1 MFVFE
6 EDVTLNIALK
16 RTTPTFITNFNL
28 YKIMNRGI
36 IVITI
41 ILALMILPLLVSA
54 QPEQYHI
61 KLLAVQEVGDHY
73 EGSDADLYLELKDG
87 TGRVFLDT
95 FPATK
100 VDTQI
105 STRFAK
111 EIACKHF
118 KLDCRKH
125 DFIYTIKAK
134 SNIIGG
140 PSAGAAI
147 AALTTI
153 AILNLDYNKDI
164 AITGTINSGGIV
176 GAVGGVKEKLEAAS
190 NAGLKKVLIAHGTSL
205 NETDLVEYGKTN
217 LSLDVQEVLELDDVV
232 FQLTGMNLNH
242 KEYIITENEEYT
254 TIMKGL
260 KNVLCSRSDSIEK
273 ELRGTGIILS
283 EDVIESVQTRK
294 DRAANATQKNDL
306 YSAASFCFG
315 TNIELRQEYYKSKEI
330 TPTNIHSL
338 FTVLER
344 KILALETKIE
354 QEPIETITDL
364 QVFMIVKER
373 INDVKEQIK
382 LFKEDEDIDS
392 ANVLAYAEERFFS
405 ALSWMQFFTMEGK
418 RFILNKEKLEDSCIQ
433 KISEAEQRH
442 QYIDLFILPGLT
454 RNIQEKIELAHQA
467 QNNSEFE
474 LCLITAS
481 QAKADANAVVSSLGL
496 QEDAILPF
504 FESKKRATE
513 RVISENSAEGIFPIL
528 GFSYYEYAQSLQEQ
542 EPYTALVYM
551 EYALEM
557 SELSMYFSEK
567 ETFLEFNSINIPSEW
582 LFGGLGFVLG
592 VLVTILVVL
601 FERRK

>member
-1 MFVFE
+1 
-6 EDVTLNIALK
+6 
-16 RTTPTFITNFNL
+16 
-28 YKIMNRGI
+28 
-36 IVITI
+36 
-41 ILALMILPLLVSA
+41 
-54 QPEQYHI
+54 
-61 KLLAVQEVGDHY
+61 
-73 EGSDADLYLELKDG
+73 
-87 TGRVFLDT
+87 
-95 FPATK
+95 
-100 VDTQI
+100 
-105 STRFAK
+105 
-111 EIACKHF
+111 
-118 KLDCRKH
+118 
-125 DFIYTIKAK
+125 
-134 SNIIGG
+134 
-140 PSAGAAI
+140 
-147 AALTTI
+147 
-153 AILNLDYNKDI
+153 
-164 AITGTINSGGIV
+164 
-176 GAVGGVKEKLEAAS
+176 
-190 NAGLKKVLIAHGTSL
+190 
-205 NETDLVEYGKTN
+205 
-217 LSLDVQEVLELDDVV
+217 
-232 FQLTGMNLNH
+232 
-242 KEYIITENEEYT
+242 
-254 TIMKGL
+254 
-260 KNVLCSRSDSIEK
+260 
-273 ELRGTGIILS
+273 
-283 EDVIESVQTRK
+283 
-294 DRAANATQKNDL
+294 
-306 YSAASFCFG
+306 
-315 TNIELRQEYYKSKEI
+315 
-330 TPTNIHSL
+330 
-338 FTVLER
+338 
-344 KILALETKIE
+344 
-354 QEPIETITDL
+354 
-364 QVFMIVKER
+364 KER